1 MKVLIVS
8 GGHLPI
14 PAVQGGAVENLIEMY
29 LEENEKKY
37 HNKIDVVSMVLPV
50 SEQNKI
56 LEYKYSRFIFKSKLS
71 FSE

>member
-37 HNKIDVVSMVLPV
+37 HNKNIIYNLLYIFD
-50 SEQNKI
+50 I
-56 LEYKYSRFIFKSKLS
+56 YIIYK
-71 FSE
+71 